1 MEIKTGKAAAE
12 PEAPAVEVP
21 PDRSRP
27 SRKKAAQKLQRNKPL
42 GARLL
47 AVFKVMA
54 LLSFVALAIV
64 TGLSCYRYV
73 NSSGLLTLRNVTVL
87 GCKYSDPGAVD
98 QIVRQNGAVN
108 VLRIDLKGLGS
119 RLEQEPW
126 IRRVELRRILPASLE
141 IMVEERVPS
150 VIAEIGGELQLLDQ
164 EGYLLDRNDPKYGR
178 MDVPVFS
185 GLRGEDAASY
195 RQLQEE
201 NSARVRTGV
210 QVLTELASG
219 SPEFT
224 RALSEVDLSDPAN
237 VKVMLVDDTAEVLLG
252 DRDFLKRFRMF
263 ASNRQQY
270 QEMKDQGQEIA
281 AIDLRFESQIVYRLR
296 RPATEQ
302 AEAKGKAKGNQ

>member
-1 MEIKTGKAAAE
+1 MEIKTGKTATE

-21 PDRSRP
+21 PDRSRT
-27 SRKKAAQKLQRNKPL
+27 SRKKAAQKLKRSKPL

-47 AVFKVMA
+47 DVFKVMA
-54 LLSFVALAIV
+54 ILSFVALAIV
-64 TGLSCYRYV
+64 TGISCYRYA
-73 NSSGLLTLRNVTVL
+73 NSAGLLTLRNVTVV
-87 GCKYSDPGAVD
+87 GCKYSDPGAID
-98 QIVRQNGAVN
+98 RIVRQSGAGN
-108 VLRIDLKGLGS
+108 LLGIDLKRLGS

-141 IMVEERVPS
+141 ITIEERVPS
-150 VIAEIGGELQLLDQ
+150 VVAEIGGELQLLDQ

-178 MDVPVFS
+178 MDVPIFS
-185 GLRGEDAASY
+185 GLRGLDAASY

-219 SPEFT
+219 SPEYT

-270 QEMKDQGQEIA
+270 QEMKDQGKEIA

-296 RPATEQ
+296 RPAAEQ